1 MKYSIRDKAE
11 GTFLEMRGKLQE
23 VTGRI
28 TDNRKWQVKGSV
40 EKVAGKV
47 QDKVGQVKQVFGM

>member
-11 GTFLEMRGKLQE
+11 GTFLEIRGKLQE

-28 TDNRKWQVKGSV
+28 TDNRKWQVKGRF

-47 QDKVGQVKQVFGM
+47 QDKVGQVKQVFGK